1 MAGTNVTAINI
12 SHADGAEKKC
22 SIAIA
27 FKPFFGMYHQKF
39 PRKPGG
45 LQTELSTSAAGTR

>member
-22 SIAIA
+22 SIAIG